1 MHTLMTRGCLG
12 LVWLSVVAA
21 VVGFVLPWATLDV
34 KATRVVGG
42 ATQLIEGA
50 PLEAVTGN
58 LAKKLGNVVIQVK
71 RGAET
76 VTGKLPDLSQIPT
89 HVNGPQIPQLV
100 NRQDAQVVLALAEML
115 TGERQ
120 VGAKSYVVYLV
131 PGLAILCG
139 ILVTL
144 ASRVRVACLLV
155 GVVCVTVAG
164 VGFWKLLTAKTETL
178 LVAITIGQG
187 LWLSLW
193 AYVGLGV
200 FAMVLA
206 LLARSQT
213 ST

>member
-34 KATRVVGG
+34 KATRLVGR
-42 ATQLIEGA
+42 ATQLVEGA
-50 PLEAVTGN
+50 P
-58 LAKKLGNVVIQVK
+58 LGNVVIQLK

-89 HVNGPQIPQLV
+89 QVNGPQIPQLV
-100 NRQDAQVVLALAEML
+100 NRQDAQVVLALTEML

-164 VGFWKLLTAKTETL
+164 VGLWKLLTAKMETL

-206 LLARSQT
+206 LLPRSQA